1 MLKFLAG
8 AFAIAGLIVAA
19 GPIVIHLLNR
29 RRFRVVEWGAMD
41 FLRKAMQRSRRAV
54 QLRDLLLL
62 VLRCLTVALFGAAL
76 ARPFVSGVSS
86 TTLLVGAGTIAA
98 VFLAVGLAA
107 TGILT
112 SQSSVRRAAFPGALL
127 CAAAVLAGLYSMLG
141 PDATAGASAL
151 RSREPLHAIV
161 LIDNSM
167 SMAYESLEG
176 TLLDRAKTRVAEFLD
191 SLPSGSQIHIIPL
204 CDSGS
209 DANIAASA
217 FRSKS
222 DAREALDRV
231 TPVDRVAVGT
241 QAFDAARDAARQVPE
256 LPAKRVVLVGDQ
268 QADFWAGV
276 STEQLAALPD
286 LQVMRIAADAAENV
300 AITGFELQ
308 DGVADAETPAVFLV
322 TVQLTG
328 DQSLSNVQIALTVD
342 GTEVASRLIDLEPGQ
357 LRQIEFR
364 QRLDSVTDTG
374 ALGEGVSTATMIRA
388 TVTASVEGGVGDRL
402 PRDNSR
408 YLVVPVV
415 AGLPVVFVDQA
426 AGTEDLDRGVVGETY
441 RLRRLLAPRVSTDEE
456 ENRQLIRIRHV
467 SIDRLT
473 AETLSD
479 ARLVVVAGVESPA
492 DSVPL
497 LRQYVE
503 QGGPLVIAA
512 GADFDAEQWNELG
525 WLDGAGILPVP
536 LTGESF
542 GQLPEVAVGTLEPF
556 FLDTQSLQDDVFRIE
571 GESDESLDDL
581 YRLPLFFKA
590 VAVDAGTEQLNALT
604 ASETVRISEQRQRAT
619 SLANVTISSANK
631 RASDSSERFDESDTG
646 SATSGSRHWLS
657 WIADDRL
664 TALAELSAGEM
675 AERTRPRVL
684 GRYTL
689 EERPFLVE
697 RRVGAGRILFLTS
710 GLYSSWNT
718 LTATN
723 TIVVFDR
730 LLRRLIEDTL
740 PERNFETGDVVPL
753 PAEKSDLIRWQLDR
767 PDGRTDLLA
776 IEALSADRFG
786 VLIRNGLFSGHYSV
800 NSVATNANAA
810 DPTASSRPE
819 ATLLSFNCRPD
830 ESRLESL
837 DALAFQ
843 SRFETSAARWLE
855 ADESFS
861 VEGARIS
868 GRDLWKWLV
877 AAVLVALL
885 TEMTIL
891 AWPHRR
897 SLVSEPD
904 AQTSA
909 A

>member
-1 MLKFLAG
+1 MLKFLTG
-8 AFAIAGLIVAA
+8 AFAIAGLIAAA

-62 VLRCLTVALFGAAL
+62 VLRCLVVALFGAAL

-86 TTLLVGAGTIAA
+86 STLLIGAGTIAA

-107 TGILT
+107 AGILT
-112 SQSSVRRAAFPGALL
+112 STASVRRIVVPGALL
-127 CAAAVLAGLYSMLG
+127 CAIGAVAGLFSMFG
-141 PDATAGASAL
+141 AGETEGASAL
-151 RSREPLHAIV
+151 RSRESLHAII

-176 TLLDRAKTRVAEFLD
+176 TLLDRARKRVAEFLD
-191 SLPSGSQIHIIPL
+191 ALPSGSQIHIVPL
-204 CDSGS
+204 CGSGS
-209 DANIAASA
+209 DANISATA

-222 DAREALDRV
+222 DAREALDRIQ
-231 TPVDRVAVGT
+231 PVDRIAVGT

-256 LPAKRVVLVGDQ
+256 LPSKRVVLVGDQ

-276 STEQLAALPD
+276 SSDQLAALPD
-286 LQVMRIAADAAENV
+286 LQVMRIAAEQPENV
-300 AITGFELQ
+300 AVTGFELQ
-308 DGVADAETPAVFLV
+308 DGVADTETPAVFLA

-328 DQSLSNVQIALTVD
+328 DQPLSNVQVTLTVD
-342 GTEVASRLIDLEPGQ
+342 GTEAASRLVDLEPGQ
-357 LRQIEFR
+357 TRQIEFR

-374 ALGEGVSTATMIRA
+374 ALGDGVTTAAMIQA
-388 TVTASVEGGVGDRL
+388 SVTASVEGGVGDRL

-408 YLVVPVV
+408 HLVVPVV

-426 AGTEDLDRGVVGETY
+426 AEGEDLDRGVIGETY
-441 RLRRLLAPRVSTDEE
+441 RLRRLLAPRVSTNEE

-467 SIDRLT
+467 PVDRLT
-473 AETLSD
+473 EEVLSD
-479 ARLVVVAGVESPA
+479 ARLVVVAGIESPGE
-492 DSVPL
+492 SVPL

-512 GADFDAEQWNELG
+512 GADFDADQWDELA
-525 WLDGAGILPVP
+525 WLDGAGILPASIS
-536 LTGESF
+536 GEPM

-581 YRLPLFFKA
+581 YRSPLFFKA
-590 VAVDAGTEQLNALT
+590 VSIESDATSLDAVVALE
-604 ASETVRISEQRQRAT
+604 ADRISEARQLAAVPGSET
-619 SLANVTISSANK
+619 SDDVEA
-631 RASDSSERFDESDTG
+631 DDFDAAAG
-646 SATSGSRHWLS
+646 GLRRWLS
-657 WIADDRL
+657 WGSDDRL
-664 TALAELSAGEM
+664 AALGEMDVTELAERS
-675 AERTRPRVL
+675 RPRVL

-689 EERPFLVE
+689 NNQPFLIE

-718 LTATN
+718 LTSTN
-723 TIVVFDR
+723 AIVVFDR

-753 PAEKSDLIRWQLDR
+753 PAQKSDLVRWQLDR
-767 PDGRTDLLA
+767 PDGRSDLLA
-776 IEALSADRFG
+776 IEALSAERFG
-786 VLIRNGLFSGHYSV
+786 VLIRNGVLNGHYAV
-800 NSVATNANAA
+800 RSVAAAA
-810 DPTASSRPE
+810 DALDGGAGGSDPETTAK
-819 ATLLSFNCRPD
+819 ATLLSFNCQTD
-830 ESRLESL
+830 ESQLETL

-843 SRFETSAARWLE
+843 SRFEGTEARWLE
-855 ADESFS
+855 ADEALN

-868 GRDLWKWLV
+868 GRGLWKWLIG
-877 AAVLVALL
+877 AVLIALL
-885 TEMTIL
+885 TEMALL

-897 SLVSEPD
+897 NLLDQDSQPV
-904 AQTSA
+904 A